1 MPFVSETGTFVNGKV
16 TRFAFAER
24 AGALERARSA
34 LNSRAMSR
42 SERLFNL
49 LQTLRR
55 HRAPVSGK
63 ALAAEL
69 GVSMRTLYRDIATL
83 QAQGAD
89 IEGEPGLGYVL
100 RPGFI
105 LPPLMF
111 SEDEIEALVLGSR
124 WVAARGDDSLGLA
137 ARDVLAKIAAVLP
150 ARLRDSLDAANLF
163 AIPIRAAA
171 EASVDLAAIRKAI
184 RLERKLSIR
193 YRDGSGA
200 DTRRLIWP
208 FAVGFFDRVHVVVA
222 WCELRKAYRHF
233 RTDRIADLTVTDTRY
248 GRRRAAMLKEWREI
262 ENIPVP
268 P

>member
-1 MPFVSETGTFVNGKV
+1 
-16 TRFAFAER
+16 
-24 AGALERARSA
+24 
-34 LNSRAMSR
+34 MSR
-42 SERLFNL
+42 SERLFSL
-49 LQTLRR
+49 LQALRR
-55 HRAPVSGK
+55 YRRPVSGK
-63 ALAAEL
+63 ALAQEL

-89 IEGEPGLGYVL
+89 IEGEPGVGYVL

-124 WVAARGDDSLGLA
+124 WVASRGDDGLGLA

-150 ARLRDSLDAANLF
+150 GDLRDNLDAANLF
-163 AIPIRAAA
+163 AVPGKSSA
-171 EASVDLAAIRKAI
+171 ETVDLAAIRKAI
-184 RLERKLSIR
+184 RFERKLSIR
-193 YRDGSGA
+193 YQDGRGG

-222 WCELRKAYRHF
+222 WCELRKDYRHF
-233 RTDRIADLTVTDTRY
+233 RTDRITELAATDIRY
-248 GRRRAAMLKEWREI
+248 GRRRQALLKEWRGI
-262 ENIPVP
+262 ENIPTP

>member
-1 MPFVSETGTFVNGKV
+1 
-16 TRFAFAER
+16 
-24 AGALERARSA
+24 L
-34 LNSRAMSR
+34 SR

-55 HRAPVSGK
+55 FRRPVSGDT
-63 ALAAEL
+63 LAREL
-69 GVSMRTLYRDIATL
+69 GISIRTLYRDIATL

-124 WVAARGDDSLGLA
+124 WVAARGDDTLGLA

-150 ARLRDSLDAANLF
+150 APLRDSLDAANLF
-163 AIPIRAAA
+163 AVPMRTVAG
-171 EASVDLAAIRKAI
+171 ASVDLGVIRMAI

-208 FAVGFFDRVHVVVA
+208 FAIGFFDRVHVVVA
-222 WCELRKAYRHF
+222 WCELRKDYRHF
-233 RTDRIADLTVTDTRY
+233 RTDRIADLTATDTRY
-248 GRRRAAMLKEWREI
+248 GRRRQAMLKEWRAI
-262 ENIPVP
+262 ENFPVSP
-268 P
+268 